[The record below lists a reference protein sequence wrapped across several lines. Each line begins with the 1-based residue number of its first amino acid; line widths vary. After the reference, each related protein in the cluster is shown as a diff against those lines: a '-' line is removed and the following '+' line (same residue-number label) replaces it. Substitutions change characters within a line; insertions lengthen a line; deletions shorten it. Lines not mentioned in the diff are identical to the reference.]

1 LVAKAGKV
9 VLYISAS
16 EHDAER
22 RYLSAETLF
31 SEIGVK
37 AQLVPSDLSKAQNDA
52 LERNELQVVFG
63 TDRLLNPENQHKVGL
78 VIIEDTEEEG
88 IVQKMARVTPKK
100 KVMPD
105 ILLFTPSPLP
115 LSSLEKFFSG
125 MSLSVLKT
133 PKISHPSTVISTA
146 EERKD
151 VYAAVDAQL
160 KEGRQAYIVL
170 PRQKEKDLLSLADAL
185 SMAGKVRE
193 AFLPEARIG
202 VYSTE
207 MSRLERMRVF
217 EDFQHKR
224 IDVLFCTAHIED
236 VPAVRNVACVVLEF
250 ADKNSF
256 MRVHRLRGLLYGSYY
271 DACCYLIPSPQTSAE
286 KLDKLRQIAHQ
297 TDGFALAEQ
306 APSLPIPYRWL
317 KGESSLRLKARSLIQ
332 KINSGDVQ
340 RGRWPLLIHHIE
352 GLWPKET
359 ENLEFTSTRK
369 LKKRRGRKNRR

>member
-1 LVAKAGKV
+1 
-9 VLYISAS
+9 
-16 EHDAER
+16 
-22 RYLSAETLF
+22 
-31 SEIGVK
+31 
-37 AQLVPSDLSKAQNDA
+37 
-52 LERNELQVVFG
+52 
-63 TDRLLNPENQHKVGL
+63 VGL

-286 KLDKLRQIAHQ
+286 KLDELRQIAHQ